1 MKWLLGATLAALGL
15 SLTACGSSHSGKTQ
29 AGGVGSTQPAATV
42 TVAQNPAQ
50 GAILTDG
57 SGRTLYLFE
66 QDHGTTS
73 ACTGSCAQIW
83 PAFTAGSGAAPTAG
97 SGLDAAKLGTAN
109 GQVAGQVT
117 YAGHLLYHYSGDTAP
132 GDVKG
137 VGIPNWYPVAPSGD
151 KVDKEDGQKTSGGG
165 Y

>member
-15 SLTACGSSHSGKTQ
+15 SLTACGSGHSGKTQ
-29 AGGVGSTQPAATV
+29 AGGVSSAQPGATV
-42 TVAQNPAQ
+42 TVVQNPAQ
-50 GAILTDG
+50 GAILADA

-73 ACTGSCAQIW
+73 ACTGPCAQIW
-83 PAFTAGSGAAPTAG
+83 PGFTASPTAG
-97 SGLDAAKLGTAN
+97 PGVDAAKLGTAN

-117 YAGHLLYHYSGDTAP
+117 YGGHLLYHYSGDTAP

-137 VGIPNWYPVAPSGD
+137 VGIPDWYPVGPSGS
-151 KVDKEDGQKTSGGG
+151 KVDKDEPQKTSGGG